1 MAEDNG
7 LDLFGVGVAASLAGN
22 IAAQAAA
29 QGAAAALR
37 IQYDDLKNYQK
48 LVNDLLTKLDGSSAQ
63 HGRLADG
70 KLPAAALG
78 DFTEAKKLYSSYN
91 TVHTELEKLSKGL
104 AVLIEAMGI
113 AVQSAGKGIAEADEE
128 TKRRMAVLAK
138 QAHDQYVRE
147 RDPYADK
154 TAVGAPATP
163 NSPQPN
169 GTKKGGVLG

>member
-7 LDLFGVGVAASLAGN
+7 VDLLGAGIAAGVASG

-37 IQYDDLKNYQK
+37 IQYDSLKDYQK
-48 LVNDLLTKLDGSSAQ
+48 LVGDLLTKLEGSSA
-63 HGRLADG
+63 HYGRLEDG
-70 KLPAAALG
+70 KLSASALG
-78 DFTEAKKLYSSYN
+78 DFTEATKLYNSYH
-91 TVHTELEKLSKGL
+91 TVHTELQKLSKGL
-104 AVLIEAMGI
+104 SVQIEALGL
-113 AVQSAGKGIAEADEE
+113 AVQFAGKSFADVDEE
-128 TKRRMAVLAK
+128 TKQRMGALAK
-138 QAHDQYVRE
+138 QAKAEYVPD

-154 TAVGAPATP
+154 TGGGSQATP